1 MILHAAEQLSP
12 QATATEP
19 MCYTTKSHVPRAHAL
34 QQEKL
39 PQSEARARQRR
50 VAPTCSNL
58 KRPVCSN
65 EDPVQPKINK

>member
-50 VAPTCSNL
+50 VAPTCNNL
-58 KRPVCSN
+58 KRPV
-65 EDPVQPKINK
+65 